1 MPALEVLSLSGS
13 VQLPVRHIISHGRRR
28 GEGHGACVTHG
39 SQRYGSGGQ
48 TYEASIAGMWLMNGI
63 SIVVTEL
70 PHNLADSLVVLFGKG
85 GADNRFEPASVL
97 GQYMFVCA
105 TNVHIVVVMVW
116 AVRRPGPT
124 RAAPH
129 GFQEGYGHIEWGAS
143 FRKGISVWM
152 WC

>member
-1 MPALEVLSLSGS
+1 MFSREK
-13 VQLPVRHIISHGRRR
+13 
-28 GEGHGACVTHG
+28 EGHGACVTHG

-105 TNVHIVVVMVW
+105 TNVHIVVVMEW

-143 FRKGISVWM
+143 FRKCISVWM